1 MRAMRR
7 SCSARGAARV
17 TYWPQRKKIPMLDSI
32 RTRLTLWYVG
42 VLALALI
49 VFSAGVYLLLA
60 RNLSRRVD
68 ESLRNSAESIAISLV
83 HERDEG
89 ETEAEA
95 ANSAVNEL
103 HLLNQA
109 MAIFDAQGR
118 LLAEKAT
125 PGNDHARLPPL
136 NSIPA
141 GDLRLYSAPG
151 EGVEGQRVAARRVKI
166 GEADSPYLVVVSQP
180 LKSVTEEMA
189 MLGRVF
195 LVEAPLALLLA
206 GLGGFFLA
214 RKSLAPVVAMSERAR
229 QIGAENLERR
239 LPVANPRDELGQLA
253 STFNELLAR
262 LDASFDLQR
271 QFMADA
277 SHELRTPLSVMRTTA
292 QVILERP
299 RRDEN
304 EYRNALAMIDD
315 QTRRLAR
322 IVDDMFT
329 LARADAGR
337 RPLAHGAFY
346 LDELIVETARAAGV
360 LAARKGVTVETAWS
374 PEVSYY
380 GDEHLLRQLLL
391 NLLDNAIKHTPA
403 GGVVRVN
410 LNQFEKRCEVV
421 VADTGEGIP
430 VEAQPH
436 IFERFYRADKARS
449 RSDVNANGAN
459 GSNGSNGAGGGAGL
473 GLSIAQWVAE
483 AHGGTIRL
491 VRSDTAGTIFAV
503 TLPLRQS

>member
-1 MRAMRR
+1 
-7 SCSARGAARV
+7 
-17 TYWPQRKKIPMLDSI
+17 MLDSI
-32 RTRLTLWYVG
+32 RTRLTLWHVG

-60 RNLSRRVD
+60 RTLYRRMD
-68 ESLRNSAESIAISLV
+68 ESLRASSESIAISLV
-83 HERDEG
+83 RERAEG

-95 ANSAVNEL
+95 AHSTVDEL
-103 HLLNQA
+103 RLLNQA
-109 MAIFDAQGR
+109 MAIFDAGGR
-118 LLAEKAT
+118 LIAEKPA

-136 NSIPA
+136 DSIPS
-141 GDLRLYSAPG
+141 GDLHLYTEPG
-151 EGVEGQRVAARRVKI
+151 DDGEGQRVAARRVKI
-166 GEADSPYLVVVSQP
+166 GGAGSPYLIVVSQQ
-180 LKSVTEEMA
+180 LETVTEELEMV
-189 MLGRVF
+189 GSVF
-195 LVEAPLALLLA
+195 LIAVPLALLLA

-214 RKSLAPVVAMSERAR
+214 RKSLAPVVAMSEQAR

-299 RRDEN
+299 QRDEY

-337 RPLAHGAFY
+337 RTLAHSAFY

-360 LAARKGVTVETAWS
+360 LAARKGVTVETARS

-380 GDEHLLRQLLL
+380 GDEHLLRQMLL
-391 NLLDNAIKHTPA
+391 NLLDNSIRHTPA
-403 GGVVRVN
+403 NGGVCVS
-410 LNQFEKRCEVV
+410 LNQFDERCEVV
-421 VADTGEGIP
+421 VSDTGEGIP

-449 RSDVNANGAN
+449 RSDVNTDGAD
-459 GSNGSNGAGGGAGL
+459 GANGAGGGAGL
-473 GLSIAQWVAE
+473 GLSIAKWVAE

>member
-1 MRAMRR
+1 
-7 SCSARGAARV
+7 
-17 TYWPQRKKIPMLDSI
+17 MLDSI
-32 RTRLTLWYVG
+32 RTRLTLWHVG

-60 RNLSRRVD
+60 RTLYRRMD
-68 ESLRNSAESIAISLV
+68 ESLRASSESIAISLV
-83 HERDEG
+83 RERDEG

-95 ANSAVNEL
+95 AHSTVDEL
-103 HLLNQA
+103 QLLNQA
-109 MAIFDAQGR
+109 MAIFDAEGR
-118 LLAEKAT
+118 LLAEKPA

-136 NSIPA
+136 DSIPA
-141 GDLRLYSAPG
+141 GDLRLYAEPG
-151 EGVEGQRVAARRVKI
+151 DDGEGQRVAARRVKI
-166 GEADSPYLVVVSQP
+166 GDAGSTYLIVVSQR
-180 LKSVTEEMA
+180 LETVTEELEMV
-189 MLGRVF
+189 GSVF
-195 LVEAPLALLLA
+195 LIAVPLALLLA

-214 RKSLAPVVAMSERAR
+214 RKSLAPVVAMSEQAR
-229 QIGAENLERR
+229 QISAENLERR

-262 LDASFDLQR
+262 LAASFDLQR

-337 RPLAHGAFY
+337 RPLAHSAFY

-360 LAARKGVTVETAWS
+360 LAARKGVMVETAWS

-380 GDEHLLRQLLL
+380 GDEHLLRQMLL

-421 VADTGEGIP
+421 VADNGEGIP

-449 RSDVNANGAN
+449 RSDFNTNGANGAN
-459 GSNGSNGAGGGAGL
+459 GADEADKANGAGGGAGL

-491 VRSDTAGTIFAV
+491 VRSDPAGTIFAV
-503 TLPLRQS
+503 TLPLKQS

>member
-1 MRAMRR
+1 
-7 SCSARGAARV
+7 
-17 TYWPQRKKIPMLDSI
+17 MLDSI
-32 RTRLTLWYVG
+32 RTRLTLWHVG

-60 RNLSRRVD
+60 RTLYRRMD
-68 ESLRNSAESIAISLV
+68 ESLRASSESIAISLV
-83 HERDEG
+83 RERAEG
-89 ETEAEA
+89 ETETEA
-95 ANSAVNEL
+95 AHSAVDEL

-109 MAIFDAQGR
+109 MAVFDAEGR
-118 LLAEKAT
+118 LLAEKPA

-136 NSIPA
+136 DLIPTD
-141 GDLRLYSAPG
+141 DLRLYTEPG
-151 EGVEGQRVAARRVKI
+151 DDDEGQRVAARRVKI
-166 GEADSPYLVVVSQP
+166 GDAGSPYLIVVSQP
-180 LKSVTEEMA
+180 LETVTEGLEMV
-189 MLGRVF
+189 GSVF
-195 LVEAPLALLLA
+195 LIAVPLALLLA

-214 RKSLAPVVAMSERAR
+214 RKSLAPVVAMSEQAR

-304 EYRNALAMIDD
+304 EYRDALAMIND

-337 RPLAHGAFY
+337 RPLKIDSFY
-346 LDELIVETARAAGV
+346 LDELIGETSRAAGV
-360 LAARKGVTVETAWS
+360 LAASKGVKVEAAG
-374 PEVSYY
+374 PAEVLYY
-380 GDEHLLRQLLL
+380 GDEHLLRQMLL
-391 NLLDNAIKHTPA
+391 NLLDNAIRHTPA
-403 GGVVRVN
+403 GGRIRVC
-410 LNQFEKRCEVV
+410 LSRFDSTCEVV

-430 VEAQPH
+430 VDAQPH
-436 IFERFYRADKARS
+436 IFERFYRVDKARS
-449 RSDVNANGAN
+449 RSDVN
-459 GSNGSNGAGGGAGL
+459 GAGDGADKGVGGAGL
-473 GLSIAQWVAE
+473 GLSIALWVAE
-483 AHGGTIRL
+483 AHGGTIDL
-491 VRSDTAGTIFAV
+491 VSTGPTGTAFAIA
-503 TLPLRQS
+503 LPLKQS

>member
-1 MRAMRR
+1 
-7 SCSARGAARV
+7 
-17 TYWPQRKKIPMLDSI
+17 MLDSI
-32 RTRLTLWYVG
+32 RTRLTLWHVG

-60 RNLSRRVD
+60 RTLYRRMD
-68 ESLRNSAESIAISLV
+68 ESLRASSESIAISLV
-83 HERDEG
+83 RERAEG

-95 ANSAVNEL
+95 AHSAVDEL

-109 MAIFDAQGR
+109 MAIFDAEGR
-118 LLAEKAT
+118 LLAEKPA

-136 NSIPA
+136 DSIPA
-141 GDLRLYSAPG
+141 GDLRLYTEPG
-151 EGVEGQRVAARRVKI
+151 DDDEGQRVAARRVKI
-166 GEADSPYLVVVSQP
+166 SDAGSPYLIVVSQP
-180 LKSVTEEMA
+180 LETVTEELEMV
-189 MLGRVF
+189 GSVF
-195 LVEAPLALLLA
+195 LIAVPLALLLA

-214 RKSLAPVVAMSERAR
+214 RKSLAPVVAMSEQAR

-299 RRDEN
+299 RRDEG
-304 EYRNALAMIDD
+304 EYRDALAMIDD

-337 RPLAHGAFY
+337 RPLAYSAFY
-346 LDELIVETARAAGV
+346 LDELITETARAAGV
-360 LAARKGVTVETAWS
+360 LAARKGVTVETAQS

-380 GDEHLLRQLLL
+380 GDEHLLRQMLL
-391 NLLDNAIKHTPA
+391 NLLDNAIRHTTTG
-403 GGVVRVN
+403 GGVRVS

-430 VEAQPH
+430 AEAQPH
-436 IFERFYRADKARS
+436 IFERFYRVDKARS

-459 GSNGSNGAGGGAGL
+459 GTNATGVGAGL
-473 GLSIAQWVAE
+473 GLSIARWVAE

-491 VRSDTAGTIFAV
+491 VRSDPAGTVFAV
-503 TLPLRQS
+503 ALPLKQS

>member
-1 MRAMRR
+1 
-7 SCSARGAARV
+7 
-17 TYWPQRKKIPMLDSI
+17 MLDSI
-32 RTRLTLWYVG
+32 RTRLTLWHVG

-49 VFSAGVYLLLA
+49 IFSAGVYLLLA
-60 RNLSRRVD
+60 RTLYRRMD
-68 ESLRNSAESIAISLV
+68 ESLRASSESIAISLV
-83 HERDEG
+83 RERAEG
-89 ETEAEA
+89 ETETEA
-95 ANSAVNEL
+95 AHSAVDEL

-109 MAIFDAQGR
+109 MAVFDAEGR
-118 LLAEKAT
+118 LLAEKPA
-125 PGNDHARLPPL
+125 PGNNHARLPPL
-136 NSIPA
+136 DSIPD
-141 GDLRLYSAPG
+141 GDLRLYAEPG
-151 EGVEGQRVAARRVKI
+151 DDGGGQRVAASRVKI
-166 GEADSPYLVVVSQP
+166 GEAGSTYLIVVSQP
-180 LKSVTEEMA
+180 LETVTEALEMV
-189 MLGRVF
+189 GSVF
-195 LVEAPLALLLA
+195 LIAVPLALLLA
-206 GLGGFFLA
+206 GMGGYFLA
-214 RKSLAPVVAMSERAR
+214 RKSLAPVVAMSEQAR
-229 QIGAENLERR
+229 QISAENLERR

-262 LDASFDLQR
+262 LAASFDLQR

-299 RRDEN
+299 RRDED

-337 RPLAHGAFY
+337 RPLAHSAFY

-380 GDEHLLRQLLL
+380 GDEHLLRQMLL
-391 NLLDNAIKHTPA
+391 NLFDNAIRHTPTG
-403 GGVVRVN
+403 GGVRVS
-410 LNQFEKRCEVV
+410 LNQFEKRCELV

-430 VEAQPH
+430 VEAQSH

-459 GSNGSNGAGGGAGL
+459 GADEANEADGAGGGAGL
-473 GLSIAQWVAE
+473 GLSIARWVAE

-491 VRSDTAGTIFAV
+491 VHSDPTGTIFAV
-503 TLPLRQS
+503 TLPLKQP

>member
-1 MRAMRR
+1 MRL
-7 SCSARGAARV
+7 SCSARVAARG
-17 TYWPQRKKIPMLDSI
+17 TYWLPLKKIPMLDSI
-32 RTRLTLWYVG
+32 RTRLTMWHVG

-60 RNLSRRVD
+60 RTLYRRMD
-68 ESLRNSAESIAISLV
+68 ESLRASSESIAISLDR
-83 HERDEG
+83 ERAEG
-89 ETEAEA
+89 ETEEEA
-95 ANSAVNEL
+95 AHSAVDEL

-109 MAIFDAQGR
+109 MAIFDAEGR
-118 LLAEKAT
+118 LLAEKPT

-136 NSIPA
+136 DSIPA
-141 GDLRLYSAPG
+141 GDLRLYTEPGDGG
-151 EGVEGQRVAARRVKI
+151 EGRRGAARRVKI
-166 GEADSPYLVVVSQP
+166 GDAGSSYLIVVTQP
-180 LKSVTEEMA
+180 LETVTEELEMV
-189 MLGRVF
+189 GSVF
-195 LVEAPLALLLA
+195 LIAVPLALLLA

-214 RKSLAPVVAMSERAR
+214 RKSLAPVVAMSEQAR

-304 EYRNALAMIDD
+304 EYRDALAMIDD

-337 RPLAHGAFY
+337 RPLAHSAFY

-360 LAARKGVTVETAWS
+360 LAARKGVAVETAWS

-380 GDEHLLRQLLL
+380 GDEHLLRQMLL
-391 NLLDNAIKHTPA
+391 NLLDNAIKHTPSG
-403 GGVVRVN
+403 GGVRVS
-410 LNQFEKRCEVV
+410 LNQSDSICEVV
-421 VADTGEGIP
+421 VADTGDGIP

-436 IFERFYRADKARS
+436 IFERFYSVDRARS
-449 RSDVNANGAN
+449 RSDI
-459 GSNGSNGAGGGAGL
+459 SGAGDGADNGVGGAGL
-473 GLSIAQWVAE
+473 GLSIALWVAE
-483 AHGGTIRL
+483 AHGGTIDL
-491 VRSDTAGTIFAV
+491 VSTGPTGTAFAIA
-503 TLPLRQS
+503 LPLKQS

>member
-1 MRAMRR
+1 
-7 SCSARGAARV
+7 
-17 TYWPQRKKIPMLDSI
+17 MLDSI
-32 RTRLTLWYVG
+32 RTRLTLWHVG

-49 VFSAGVYLLLA
+49 IFSAGVYLLLA
-60 RNLSRRVD
+60 RTLYRRMD
-68 ESLRNSAESIAISLV
+68 ESLRASSESIAISLV
-83 HERDEG
+83 RERAEG
-89 ETEAEA
+89 ETETEA
-95 ANSAVNEL
+95 AHSAVDEL

-109 MAIFDAQGR
+109 MAVFDAEGR
-118 LLAEKAT
+118 LLAEKPA

-136 NSIPA
+136 DSIPDD
-141 GDLRLYSAPG
+141 DLRLYAEPG
-151 EGVEGQRVAARRVKI
+151 DDGRGQRVAARRVKI
-166 GEADSPYLVVVSQP
+166 GDAGSTYLIVVSQP
-180 LKSVTEEMA
+180 LETVTEELEMV
-189 MLGRVF
+189 GSVF
-195 LVEAPLALLLA
+195 LIAVPLALLLA

-214 RKSLAPVVAMSERAR
+214 RKSLAPVVAMSEQAR

-253 STFNELLAR
+253 NTFNELLAR

-299 RRDEN
+299 RRDED

-337 RPLAHGAFY
+337 RPLAHSAFY

-380 GDEHLLRQLLL
+380 GDEHLLRQMLL
-391 NLLDNAIKHTPA
+391 NLFDNAIRHTPTG
-403 GGVVRVN
+403 GGVRVS
-410 LNQFEKRCEVV
+410 LNQFEKRCELV

-430 VEAQPH
+430 VEAQSH

-459 GSNGSNGAGGGAGL
+459 GANGADEADGADGADGAGGGAGL
-473 GLSIAQWVAE
+473 GLSIARWVAE

-491 VRSDTAGTIFAV
+491 VRSDPTGTIFAV
-503 TLPLRQS
+503 TLPLKQP

>member
-1 MRAMRR
+1 
-7 SCSARGAARV
+7 
-17 TYWPQRKKIPMLDSI
+17 MLDSV

-60 RNLSRRVD
+60 RNLHRQMD
-68 ESLRNSAESIAISLV
+68 ESLRTASESLTLSLV
-83 HERDEG
+83 RERAEG

-95 ANSAVNEL
+95 AHSAVTEL

-109 MAIFDAQGR
+109 MAIFDANGR
-118 LLAEKAT
+118 LLEERTT
-125 PGNDHARLPPL
+125 PDNDHARLPSVNL
-136 NSIPA
+136 IPA
-141 GDLRLYSAPG
+141 DNLYLYTAPG
-151 EGVEGQRVAARRVKI
+151 AAGEDDEGQRVAVCRVKVSDT
-166 GEADSPYLVVVSQP
+166 AAPYLIVVSQP
-180 LKSVTEEMA
+180 METIMGELERLE
-189 MLGRVF
+189 RVF
-195 LVEAPLALLLA
+195 LIAVPLALLLA

-214 RKSLAPVVAMSERAR
+214 RKSLAPMVAMSERAR
-229 QIGAENLERR
+229 QISAENLEQR

-253 STFNELLAR
+253 ATFNELLAR
-262 LDASFDLQR
+262 LDASFNLQR

-292 QVILERP
+292 QVILEKP

-304 EYRNALAMIDD
+304 EYRDALAMIND

-337 RPLAHGAFY
+337 RPLTLGSFY
-346 LDELIVETARAAGV
+346 LDELVVETSRAASM
-360 LAARKGVTVETAWS
+360 LAARKGVTVEAAE
-374 PEVSYY
+374 PAEVLYY
-380 GDEHLLRQLLL
+380 GDEHLLRQMLL

-403 GGVVRVN
+403 GGNIRVS
-410 LNQFEKRCEVV
+410 LARFDSTCEVV

-436 IFERFYRADKARS
+436 IFERFYRVDKART
-449 RSDVNANGAN
+449 RSDINANGAGADN
-459 GSNGSNGAGGGAGL
+459 GGGGAGL
-473 GLSIAQWVAE
+473 GLSIALWVAE
-483 AHGGTIRL
+483 AHGGTIEL
-491 VRSDTAGTIFAV
+491 VRSDPTGTAFAIA
-503 TLPLRQS
+503 LPLKQS